1 MLLTKDFK
9 ISFIMILVVFDLV
22 LCCDFSV
29 CILAI
34 YQWYFKGFFRFEFQK
49 YRILVRKFEF
59 KASIS
64 KIKGFRALILF
75 SIFLR
80 RILSCE
86 FQSQF

>member
-22 LCCDFSV
+22 LCCNFSV

-34 YQWYFKGFFRFEFQK
+34 YQWYFKGFWFEFQK
-49 YRILVRKFEF
+49 YRILVQKFEF